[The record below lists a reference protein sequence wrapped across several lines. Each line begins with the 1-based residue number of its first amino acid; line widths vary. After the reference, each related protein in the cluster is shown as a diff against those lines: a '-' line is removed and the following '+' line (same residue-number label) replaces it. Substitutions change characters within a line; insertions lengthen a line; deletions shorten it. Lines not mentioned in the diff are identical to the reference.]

1 MAEPVLV
8 TGATGFIG
16 RHLVTALTA
25 HGVEVRAHSQRVGDI
40 AGGALEC
47 EKVSH
52 VFHLA
57 ARTFVPDSWASPAE
71 FYRTNVQGTVN
82 VLEFCR
88 RTGAALT
95 FLSSYVYGRPLRLP
109 IAEDHP
115 LQPYNPYSHSKILAE
130 EVVAFYVETFG
141 VQAAVVRPFNIYG
154 PGQAATFLIPEIV
167 RQVLD
172 PACDAVLVE
181 DAEPR
186 RDYLYIDDL
195 VELLIASWR
204 QNAAGVYNAGA
215 GSSVSV
221 EEIVRETL
229 LQAGVSR
236 PLRSASRRRP
246 NEVMDVV
253 ADITASKRDL
263 MWAPQTSLADGLRRT
278 LLDAKAISAQ

>member
-25 HGVEVRAHSQRVGDI
+25 QGVEVRAHSQRVGDI
-40 AGGALEC
+40 AGAALEC

-88 RTGAALT
+88 RTGASLT

-115 LQPYNPYSHSKILAE
+115 LQPYNPYSHTKILAE
-130 EVVAFYVETFG
+130 EVVAFYVGTFG
-141 VQAAVVRPFNIYG
+141 IQAAVIRPFNIYG

-172 PACDAVLVE
+172 PSCDAVLVE

-195 VELLIASWR
+195 VALLIASWR
-204 QNAAGVYNAGA
+204 RNVAGVYNAGA

-221 EEIVRETL
+221 EEIVREIL

-236 PLRSASRRRP
+236 PLQSASRRRP

-253 ADITASKRDL
+253 ADIAASKREM
-263 MWAPQTSLADGLRRT
+263 MWAPQTSLAEGLRRT
-278 LLDAKAISAQ
+278 LLDAKASSAQ